1 MYVSTTRNIQVTAIP
16 DFMPD
21 RSDPEQG
28 RYFWCYTIEIANLG
42 HVRVQLLS
50 RHLIIIDA
58 NGRREEVRGPGVVGE
73 QPLLEPGEIF
83 RYASGCPLSAP
94 SGLMQGSYR
103 MISDTGEAFDVDIPA
118 FSLDSPLSR
127 PTLN

>member
-50 RHLIIIDA
+50 RHWIIIDA

-73 QPLLEPGEIF
+73 QPMLEPGEIF

-94 SGLMQGSYR
+94 SGLMQGSYS

>member
-1 MYVSTTRNIQVTAIP
+1 MYVSTTHNIQVTAIP

-50 RHLIIIDA
+50 RHWIIIDA

>member
-50 RHLIIIDA
+50 RHWIIIDA
-58 NGRREEVRGPGVVGE
+58 NGRREQVRGPGVVGE
-73 QPLLEPGEIF
+73 QPMLEPGEIF

>member
-50 RHLIIIDA
+50 RHCIIIDA
-58 NGRREEVRGPGVVGE
+58 NGRWEEVRGPGVVGE